1 MTRLSPASAVTTPPQ
16 GAAFIEKKDLT
27 ADMTMRIM
35 NFTIARAARPSEQ
48 PVKVGGSYAPEELH
62 RAVVAG
68 SGQVGLSNLETCH
81 TSVRLVLCNL
91 SNI

>member
-48 PVKVGGSYAPEELH
+48 PVKAGGSYAPEEKG
-62 RAVVAG
+62 RAGVAG
-68 SGQVGLSNLETCH
+68 SGQVGKSKSET
-81 TSVRLVLCNL
+81 
-91 SNI
+91 